1 MYEFS
6 TVMAVA
12 AVLAANFYNG
22 LNTYAWNWWVLAG
35 VLVGPVLI
43 LLYTAI
49 YAAFPPSLIWT
60 YVWGNNT
67 YLWPSAYWWLGL
79 AFTILLS
86 LAPRY
91 LFRYVRENYFP
102 RDVDILRV
110 IEARDPNHDFVH
122 DPAMPHSADS
132 KAGAFEPV
140 PSLPESAS
148 ASPMIAR
155 RSLSRRSGAGVRDS
169 YQLAQVRTG
178 QSLTHD
184 MATGLSR
191 TGTGSGYVF
200 DEGVP
205 LDLQR
210 YTTRGSERSFG
221 GARRAGAQQTTPRR
235 AGSISTKLNR
245 AFLPCLFPSERS

>member
-1 MYEFS
+1 MRLQAL
-6 TVMAVA
+6 TV
-12 AVLAANFYNG
+12 G
-22 LNTYAWNWWVLAG
+22 
-35 VLVGPVLI
+35 
-43 LLYTAI
+43 
-49 YAAFPPSLIWT
+49 
-60 YVWGNNT
+60 
-67 YLWPSAYWWLGL
+67 
-79 AFTILLS
+79 
-86 LAPRY
+86 
-91 LFRYVRENYFP
+91 
-102 RDVDILRV
+102 
-110 IEARDPNHDFVH
+110 
-122 DPAMPHSADS
+122 
-132 KAGAFEPV
+132 
-140 PSLPESAS
+140 
-148 ASPMIAR
+148 
-155 RSLSRRSGAGVRDS
+155 RSSS

-221 GARRAGAQQTTPRR
+221 GARRAAAQQTTPRR